1 MNFNFLR
8 AIQFQ
13 PFERASGARW
23 WGAGSHRDD
32 SWQLSRTLLQ
42 GRCYGVPLMFFRDV
56 SDFSKALQVEKII
69 KWKCIQINWT
79 TQGLQQTHCIHGCCF
94 QKPKN
99 KVTVVGGWGWS
110 MPHVTFDHMKG
121 HVLTT
126 LGRPARAGHRMTWS
140 AWQKS
145 KRAAGVGMWK
155 HHITTY
161 LEIIK

>member
-1 MNFNFLR
+1 M
-8 AIQFQ
+8 QFQ
-13 PFERASGARW
+13 PSSEQLGARW

-32 SWQLSRTLLQ
+32 SWQLSRTLLRCSLNVFS
-42 GRCYGVPLMFFRDV
+42 GRFWFLKSFASWKD
-56 SDFSKALQVEKII
+56 DL
-69 KWKCIQINWT
+69 WKCMANQLNYARVFNKHT
-79 TQGLQQTHCIHGCCF
+79 VF
-94 QKPKN
+94 VMDVVFKKPTN

>member
-23 WGAGSHRDD
+23 WGAEKHRDD
-32 SWQLSRTLLQ
+32 SWQLSRTLL
-42 GRCYGVPLMFFRDV
+42 RCFPSCVFRDV
-56 SDFSKALQVEKII
+56 SGFSKALQAEKMICGNVYKI
-69 KWKCIQINWT
+69 YKSTELRKGWT
-79 TQGLQQTHCIHGCCF
+79 QQTHCIHGCCF
-94 QKPKN
+94 QKTKY
-99 KVTVVGGWGWS
+99 KVTMVGGWGWS
-110 MPHVTFDHMKG
+110 MPHVTFDHLKG
-121 HVLTT
+121 HV
-126 LGRPARAGHRMTWS
+126 MTWS

-155 HHITTY
+155 HYIKTY